1 MITPH
6 PPAPRASSSRP
17 TAIGP
22 RPTSSPPAGSRTTWH
37 LRANLPTAVWLL
49 ATVAVA
55 IGHRFVPEGGWLL
68 VHMLMLGAVTN
79 AILVWS
85 AHFADALL
93 HRPVTVASRR
103 WQAARLA
110 LLNASI
116 VVVVAGVL
124 TATWQVTAVGATG
137 VGGAVAAHGAVLAL
151 AARRALPSR
160 FASTIAYYVAACSL
174 LPVGAALG
182 AVLSAGLDDH
192 WHNRVVFAHVTL
204 NLLGFVGLTVAGTLM
219 TLWPTILRTKIVP
232 GAEIAAR
239 HGLVVLL
246 VSLAVLVVGTLTGQR
261 LLAGA
266 GVLGYAAG
274 LARVC
279 VPLVQAARV
288 KPPASYA
295 AWSVAAGVTWL
306 FASLLTL
313 VPVAAIG
320 PTWSDAAARVG
331 LVTSALVAGFAAQV
345 LVGALSYLLPVVRGG
360 GPAAVRAT
368 SGTMDRAAPLRLILI
383 NGGLVLCVLPVPS
396 LVRVLASMLVLT
408 GFVWFVACV
417 ALALR
422 PHRRGAAAG
431 SPPGAAA
438 TGPAAPA
445 ASAPTPA
452 ARVAATA
459 AQAGTPARRTGLA
472 GVAIGSLVLAVVAG
486 VSLDPAALGIGTS
499 AADTVAATGE
509 TTTVQVEARDMRFY
523 PDSVDVPAG
532 NTLIIELTNV
542 DTQVHDLA
550 LDTGATSGRL
560 APGSTAR
567 IDAGVVGR
575 QVDGWCT
582 VIGHRQ
588 MGMVFTVNVVGA
600 DGQPL
605 AEGDPAATGET
616 ASGAQDGAHDGT
628 DGATDHSAMAGG
640 TASAADD
647 LDFMRQPAAGFQ
659 ARDAVL
665 APAREAGAD
674 PDSPAT
680 HAITLTVSET
690 ETEVAPG
697 VTQTLWTFGGTAP
710 GPTLHG
716 KIGDTFDVTLVN
728 DGTIGHSIDFH
739 AGALAPDEPMR
750 TIAPGESLTYRF
762 TATRAGIWMYHCSTM
777 PMSAHIANGMFG
789 AVIIDPE
796 GLAPVDREY
805 VLVQSE
811 YYLGPQGGE
820 VDTAKIAAESPDIVA
835 FNGYA
840 NQYDHDPLTARVRER
855 VRVWVLAAG
864 PSRGTSFHVVGGQFD
879 TMFVEGAYTLQPGTA
894 SAAAGGGAQALGLST
909 AQGGFVE
916 LEFTEAGAYPFVTHS
931 MVDAERGAH
940 GLFHITN

>member
-1 MITPH
+1 MT
-6 PPAPRASSSRP
+6 APRSS
-17 TAIGP
+17 TP
-22 RPTSSPPAGSRTTWH
+22 RPTSIGLRPTSPPPTGSRTAWH
-37 LRANLPTAVWLL
+37 LRANSPTAFWLL

-55 IGHRFVPEGGWLL
+55 LGHRFVPEGGWLL
-68 VHMLMLGAVTN
+68 VHMLLLGAVTN

-103 WQAARLA
+103 WQVARMA

-116 VVVVAGVL
+116 VVVIAGVL
-124 TATWQVTAVGATG
+124 TATWPVTAIGATG
-137 VGGAVAAHGAVLAL
+137 VGGAVAAHGVAL
-151 AARRALPSR
+151 GRQSRRALPAR
-160 FASTIAYYVAACSL
+160 FTSTITYYVAACAL
-174 LPVGAALG
+174 LPFGAALG
-182 AVLSAGLDDH
+182 ALLSAGLDDR

-219 TLWPTILRTKIVP
+219 TLWPTILRTKIAD
-232 GAEIAAR
+232 GAEVAAR

-246 VSLAVLVVGTLTGQR
+246 VSLAALVVGTLTGQR

-266 GVLGYAAG
+266 AVLGYAAG

-279 VPLVQAARV
+279 VPLVQAARA
-288 KPPASYA
+288 KPPVSYA
-295 AWSVAAGVTWL
+295 AWSVAAGITWL
-306 FASLLTL
+306 FGSLLTL
-313 VPVAAIG
+313 VAIAAIG

-345 LVGALSYLLPVVRGG
+345 LVGALSYLLPVVLGG

-368 SGTMDRAAPLRLILI
+368 SGAMDRAAPLRLIFI
-383 NGGLVLCVLPVPS
+383 NAGLVLCVLPVPS

-408 GFVWFVACV
+408 GYVWFLACV
-417 ALALR
+417 VSALR
-422 PHRRGAAAG
+422 LHRGRAGA
-431 SPPGAAA
+431 
-438 TGPAAPA
+438 GPVAPA
-445 ASAPTPA
+445 ASALTPA
-452 ARVAATA
+452 ARVAAA
-459 AQAGTPARRTGLA
+459 AAAEAGPPTRRTGLV

-486 VSLDPAALGIGTS
+486 VSLDPAALGIGGSS
-499 AADTVAATGE
+499 AAGAVAATGE
-509 TTTVQVEARDMRFY
+509 TTTVQVEARDMRFF

-532 NTLIIELTNV
+532 NTLVIELTNA

-550 LDTGATSGRL
+550 LDTGVTSGRL
-560 APGSTAR
+560 APGATAR

-588 MGMVFTVNVVGA
+588 MGMVFTVNVIGA
-600 DGQPL
+600 DGQPV
-605 AEGDPAATGET
+605 AGGDAAGEEGT
-616 ASGAQDGAHDGT
+616 ASGT
-628 DGATDHSAMAGG
+628 DGGMAGMDHSAMPGA
-640 TASAADD
+640 ASAADD
-647 LDFMRQPAAGFQ
+647 LDFMRKPPAGFT

-665 APAREAGAD
+665 APARAAGAD
-674 PDSPAT
+674 PTVPAT
-680 HAITLTVSET
+680 HEITLTVSET

-716 KIGDTFDVTLVN
+716 TIGDTFDITLVN

-739 AGALAPDEPMR
+739 AGALAPDQPMR

-789 AVIIDPE
+789 AVIIDPV

-811 YYLGPQGGE
+811 MYLGPQGGE
-820 VDTAKIAAESPDIVA
+820 VDTAKIAAETPDIVA

-840 NQYDHDPLTARVRER
+840 NQYDHDPLVARVGER
-855 VRVWVLAAG
+855 VRIWVLAAG

-879 TMFVEGAYTLQPGTA
+879 TMFLEGAYSLAPGTD
-894 SAAAGGGAQALGLST
+894 SAAAGGGAQALGLTT

-916 LEFTEAGAYPFVTHS
+916 LEFPEAGTYPFVSHS

-940 GLFHITN
+940 GLLQVTN

>member
-1 MITPH
+1 MT
-6 PPAPRASSSRP
+6 APRP
-17 TAIGP
+17 TAP
-22 RPTSSPPAGSRTTWH
+22 RPSTARPTSIGLRPTSPPPTGSRTAWH
-37 LRANLPTAVWLL
+37 LRANTPTGVWLL
-49 ATVAVA
+49 ATFVVAL
-55 IGHRFVPEGGWLL
+55 GHRFVPEGGWLL
-68 VHMLMLGAVTN
+68 VHMLLLGAVTN

-103 WQAARLA
+103 WQVARMA

-116 VVVVAGVL
+116 VVVIAGVL
-124 TATWQVTAVGATG
+124 TATWPVTAVGATG
-137 VGGAVAAHGAVLAL
+137 VGGAVAAHGAAL
-151 AARRALPSR
+151 GRQSRRALPSR
-160 FASTIAYYVAACSL
+160 FTSTITYYVAACAL
-174 LPVGAALG
+174 LPFGAALG
-182 AVLSAGLDDH
+182 ALLSAGLDER

-219 TLWPTILRTKIVP
+219 TLWPTILRTKIVD
-232 GAEIAAR
+232 GAEVAAR

-246 VSLAVLVVGTLTGQR
+246 VSLAALVAGSLTGQR
-261 LLAGA
+261 LVAGA
-266 GVLGYAAG
+266 AVLGYAAG
-274 LARVC
+274 LARIC
-279 VPLVQAARV
+279 VPLVQAART
-288 KPPASYA
+288 KAPASYA
-295 AWSVAAGVTWL
+295 AWSVAAGVSWL
-306 FASLLTL
+306 FGSLLT
-313 VPVAAIG
+313 VVTIAAIG

-345 LVGALSYLLPVVRGG
+345 LVGALSYLIPVVLGG

-368 SGTMDRAAPLRLILI
+368 SGAMDRAAPLRLIFV
-383 NGGLVLCVLPVPS
+383 NAGLVLCVLPVPS

-417 ALALR
+417 VSALR
-422 PHRRGAAAG
+422 LHRRR
-431 SPPGAAA
+431 
-438 TGPAAPA
+438 TPAAPTL
-445 ASAPTPA
+445 TPA
-452 ARVAATA
+452 ARVAAA
-459 AQAGTPARRTGLA
+459 AAAAAEAGPSARRTGLV

-486 VSLDPAALGIGTS
+486 VSLDPSALGIGGSS
-499 AADTVAATGE
+499 AAGSVTATGE
-509 TTTVQVEARDMRFY
+509 TTTVQVEARDMRFF

-532 NTLIIELTNV
+532 NTLVIELTNA

-550 LDTGATSGRL
+550 LDTGMTSGRL
-560 APGSTAR
+560 APGATAR

-605 AEGDPAATGET
+605 AGGEGAGEGGT
-616 ASGAQDGAHDGT
+616 ASGT
-628 DGATDHSAMAGG
+628 DGGMPGMDHSAMPGGAGA
-640 TASAADD
+640 ASAADD
-647 LDFMRQPAAGFQ
+647 LDFMREPAAGFR
-659 ARDAVL
+659 ARDAAL
-665 APAREAGAD
+665 APAREPGAD
-674 PDSPAT
+674 PDAPAT
-680 HAITLTVSET
+680 HELTLTVAET

-716 KIGDTFDVTLVN
+716 KIGDTFDITLVN

-739 AGALAPDEPMR
+739 AGALAPDQPMR

-789 AVIIDPE
+789 AVIIDPV

-805 VLVQSE
+805 VVVQSE
-811 YYLGPQGGE
+811 LYLGPQGGE
-820 VDTAKIAAESPDIVA
+820 VDTSKIAAETPDIVA

-840 NQYDHDPLTARVRER
+840 NQYDHDPLTARVGER
-855 VRVWVLAAG
+855 VRIWVLAAG

-879 TMFVEGAYTLQPGTA
+879 TMFLEGAYTLQPGTD
-894 SAAAGGGAQALGLST
+894 SAAAGGGAQALGLTT

-916 LEFTEAGAYPFVTHS
+916 LELPEAGTYPFVTHS

-940 GLFHITN
+940 GLLHVTN

>member
-1 MITPH
+1 MT
-6 PPAPRASSSRP
+6 APRPSTPRPSTPRPAS
-17 TAIGP
+17 IGL
-22 RPTSSPPAGSRTTWH
+22 RPTSPPPTGSRTAWH
-37 LRANLPTAVWLL
+37 LRANLPTAFWLL
-49 ATVAVA
+49 ATFAVA
-55 IGHRFVPEGGWLL
+55 LGHRFVPEGGWLL
-68 VHMLMLGAVTN
+68 VHMLLLGAVTN

-103 WQAARLA
+103 WQVARIA
-110 LLNASI
+110 LLNAGI
-116 VVVVAGVL
+116 VVVIAGVL

-137 VGGAVAAHGAVLAL
+137 VGAAVAAHGAVLGL
-151 AARRALPSR
+151 QSRRALPSR
-160 FASTIAYYVAACSL
+160 FTSTITYYVTACML

-182 AVLSAGLDDH
+182 ALLSAGLDDR

-204 NLLGFVGLTVAGTLM
+204 NLLGFVGLTVTGTLM
-219 TLWPTILRTKIVP
+219 TLWPTILRTKIAD
-232 GAEIAAR
+232 GAERAAR
-239 HGLVVLL
+239 RGLVVLL
-246 VSLAVLVVGTLTGQR
+246 VSLSVLLVGALTGQR
-261 LLAGA
+261 LIAGA

-274 LARVC
+274 LVTIC
-279 VPLVQAARV
+279 VPLVAVARV
-288 KPPASYA
+288 KPPTSYA

-306 FASLLTL
+306 LGSLLTL
-313 VPVAAIG
+313 VVIAAIG
-320 PTWSDAAARVG
+320 PTWSDAAAHVG

-345 LVGALSYLLPVVRGG
+345 LLGALSYLLPVVLGG
-360 GPAAVRAT
+360 GPGAVRAT
-368 SGTMDRAAPLRLILI
+368 SAAMDRAAPIRLILI
-383 NGGLVLCVLPVPS
+383 NGGLALCVLPVPS
-396 LVRVLASMLVLT
+396 LVRVLASMLVLV
-408 GFVWFVACV
+408 GFAFFVGCV
-417 ALALR
+417 VSILRLHRARSRAGTASPALV
-422 PHRRGAAAG
+422 
-431 SPPGAAA
+431 SA
-438 TGPAAPA
+438 T
-445 ASAPTPA
+445 TPA
-452 ARVAATA
+452 ERVAAA
-459 AQAGTPARRTGLA
+459 AAAPPPARRTGLV
-472 GVAIGSLVLAVVAG
+472 GVAIGALVLAVVAG
-486 VSLDPAALGIGTS
+486 VSLDPAALGIGKS
-499 AADTVAATGE
+499 AAGAVAATGE
-509 TTTVQVEARDMRFY
+509 TTTVQVEARDMRFF
-523 PDSVDVPAG
+523 PDSVDVPVG

-560 APGSTAR
+560 SPGATAR
-567 IDAGVVGR
+567 IEAGVIGR
-575 QVDGWCT
+575 TVDGWCT

-605 AEGDPAATGET
+605 AEGDGAAEGGA
-616 ASGAQDGAHDGT
+616 ASGTGDGMDGEM
-628 DGATDHSAMAGG
+628 DHSTMPGG
-640 TASAADD
+640 EAAASAADD
-647 LDFMRQPAAGFQ
+647 LDFMRKPAADFR
-659 ARDAVL
+659 ARDAAL
-665 APAREAGAD
+665 APARAD
-674 PDSPAT
+674 GGDPSSPAT

-690 ETEVAPG
+690 VTEVAPG
-697 VTQTLWTFGGTAP
+697 VTQKLWTFGGTAP

-739 AGALAPDEPMR
+739 AGALAPDQPMR

-811 YYLGPQGGE
+811 FYLGPQGGE
-820 VDTAKIAAESPDIVA
+820 VDTAKIAAETPDIVA

-840 NQYDHDPLTARVRER
+840 NQYDVDPLTARVGER

-879 TMFVEGAYTLQPGTA
+879 TVFLEGAYTLQPGTP
-894 SAAAGGGAQALGLST
+894 SAVAGGGAQALGLTT

-916 LEFTEAGAYPFVTHS
+916 LEFGEAGTYPFVSHS

-940 GLFHITN
+940 GLLKVTD

>member
-1 MITPH
+1 MN
-6 PPAPRASSSRP
+6 R
-17 TAIGP
+17 TA
-22 RPTSSPPAGSRTTWH
+22 WH

-49 ATVAVA
+49 ATFTVALL
-55 IGHRFVPEGGWLL
+55 HRFVPEGGWLL

-93 HRPVTVASRR
+93 HRPVSAASRR
-103 WQAARLA
+103 WQVARLG
-110 LLNASI
+110 LLNVSI
-116 VVVVAGVL
+116 VVVIAGVL
-124 TATWQVTAVGATG
+124 TATWPVTAIGATG
-137 VGGAVAAHGAVLAL
+137 VGAAVAAHGAVLGL
-151 AARRALPSR
+151 QSRRALPSR
-160 FASTIAYYVAACSL
+160 FASTISYYVAACAL
-174 LPVGAALG
+174 LPAGAALG
-182 AVLSAGLDDH
+182 ALLSAGLDDR

-204 NLLGFVGLTVAGTLM
+204 NLLGFVGLTVTGTLM
-219 TLWPTILRTKIVP
+219 TLWPTILRTKIAA

-239 HGLVVLL
+239 HGLVVIL
-246 VSLAVLVVGTLTGQR
+246 VSLAVVVAGTLTGQR
-261 LLAGA
+261 LVAGA

-279 VPLVQAARV
+279 VPLVQAARA

-295 AWSVAAGVTWL
+295 AWSVAAGIGWL
-306 FASLLTL
+306 LASLLTL
-313 VPVAAIG
+313 VAVAAIG

-345 LVGALSYLLPVVRGG
+345 LFGALSYLLPVVLGG

-368 SGTMDRAAPLRLILI
+368 SAVMDRAAPWRLIVI

-396 LVRVLASMLVLT
+396 LVRVLASMLVLM
-408 GFVWFVACV
+408 GFAWFVACAV
-417 ALALR
+417 QALLL
-422 PHRRGAAAG
+422 HRARARNLAAAG
-431 SPPGAAA
+431 TSPVAA
-438 TGPAAPA
+438 GAPA
-445 ASAPTPA
+445 GP
-452 ARVAATA
+452 
-459 AQAGTPARRTGLA
+459 PARRTGLV

-499 AADTVAATGE
+499 AAGTVAATGE
-509 TTTVQVEARDMRFY
+509 TTIVQVEARDMRFV
-523 PDSVDVPAG
+523 PASVDVPAG
-532 NTLIIELTNV
+532 NTLIIELTNA

-560 APGSTAR
+560 APGATAQ

-588 MGMVFTVNVVGA
+588 MGMVFTVHVVGA

-605 AEGDPAATGET
+605 AEGEAAASGAT
-616 ASGAQDGAHDGT
+616 ASGTQDSTQNGTHDGT
-628 DGATDHSAMAGG
+628 DGAMDHSAMAGG

-647 LDFMRQPAAGFQ
+647 LDFMRKPAAGFE
-659 ARDAVL
+659 ARDATL
-665 APAREAGAD
+665 APAREPGQD
-674 PDSPAT
+674 PDAPVT
-680 HAITLTVSET
+680 HAVTLTVSET
-690 ETEVAPG
+690 QTEVAPG
-697 VTQTLWTFGGTAP
+697 VSQTLWTFGGTAP

-811 YYLGPQGGE
+811 YYLGPQDGE
-820 VDTAKIAAESPDIVA
+820 VDTAKVAAESPDIVA

-840 NQYDHDPLTARVRER
+840 NQYDHDPLTAQVGER
-855 VRVWVLAAG
+855 VRIWVLAAG
-864 PSRGTSFHVVGGQFD
+864 PNRGTSFHVVGGQFD
-879 TMFVEGAYTLQPGTA
+879 TMFVEGAYTLQPGSA
-894 SAAAGGGAQALGLST
+894 SAAAGGGAQALGLTT

-916 LEFTEAGAYPFVTHS
+916 LTLDEAGTYPFVTHS

-940 GLFHITN
+940 GLLHLTAPR